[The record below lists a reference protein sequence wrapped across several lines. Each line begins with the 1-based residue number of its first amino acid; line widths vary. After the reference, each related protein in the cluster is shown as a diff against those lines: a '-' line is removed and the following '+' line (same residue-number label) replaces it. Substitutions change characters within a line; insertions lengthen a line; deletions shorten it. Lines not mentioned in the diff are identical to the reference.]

1 MKSNPTQHCRNL
13 RMNNSSCSDEGT
25 SERNV
30 KLSINS
36 VSRPQVRQHCQRRY
50 FQDRRKEKQKHAKHQ
65 FSPSYTVQHIPI
77 HIHSPKFNFVKKIR
91 QIELIFFGLEFCGVK
106 LVGTHLALPD
116 KLCRSFAINIWTT
129 FLSSLTLLSMPLLF
143 SIQGQTLYYVA
154 LFPI

>member
-1 MKSNPTQHCRNL
+1 MSNYQSTLSRDLKSDNTASGDISKIEERKSKNTRNISFHL
-13 RMNNSSCSDEGT
+13 LIQCST
-25 SERNV
+25 FLYIYIV
-30 KLSINS
+30 L
-36 VSRPQVRQHCQRRY
+36 
-50 FQDRRKEKQKHAKHQ
+50 
-65 FSPSYTVQHIPI
+65 
-77 HIHSPKFNFVKKIR
+77 KIR
-91 QIELIFFGLEFCGVK
+91 QIELILFGLEFCGVK

>member
-1 MKSNPTQHCRNL
+1 MSNYQSTLSRDLKSDNTASGDISKIEERKSKNTRNISFHL
-13 RMNNSSCSDEGT
+13 LIQCSTFLYIYIVLNSI
-25 SERNV
+25 
-30 KLSINS
+30 LS
-36 VSRPQVRQHCQRRY
+36 
-50 FQDRRKEKQKHAKHQ
+50 
-65 FSPSYTVQHIPI
+65 
-77 HIHSPKFNFVKKIR
+77 KKIR

>member
-1 MKSNPTQHCRNL
+1 MSNYQSTLSRDLKSDNTASGDISKIEERKSKNTRNISFHL
-13 RMNNSSCSDEGT
+13 LLQCST
-25 SERNV
+25 FLYIYIV
-30 KLSINS
+30 L
-36 VSRPQVRQHCQRRY
+36 
-50 FQDRRKEKQKHAKHQ
+50 
-65 FSPSYTVQHIPI
+65 
-77 HIHSPKFNFVKKIR
+77 KIR

>member
-1 MKSNPTQHCRNL
+1 MSNYQSTLSRDLKSDNTASGDISKIEERKSKNTRNISFHL
-13 RMNNSSCSDEGT
+13 LIQCST
-25 SERNV
+25 FLYIYICS
-30 KLSINS
+30 
-36 VSRPQVRQHCQRRY
+36 
-50 FQDRRKEKQKHAKHQ
+50 
-65 FSPSYTVQHIPI
+65 T
-77 HIHSPKFNFVKKIR
+77 KFNFVKKIR